1 MKNFFFQTVSPTILR
16 LVLAAFLALVGATA
30 YYYVLLY
37 NEEQQLRVALN
48 EIQTKLAQTEQTL
61 AQTKN
66 QNGELSTALENE
78 KELTT
83 EYTGRISSL
92 SETVST
98 YEKLHHLDPEL
109 LKKYSKVYFLNENY
123 SPVSLGPIATSSLFD
138 KNKSA
143 QLYSNILPYLDRMIS
158 TAKADKNIT
167 LEVVSGY
174 RSFTTQAAIKS
185 QYKVLYG
192 KGANQFSSDQG
203 YSEHQLG
210 TTVDL
215 TTPKV
220 VAMSLDFA
228 KSPAFAWLQE
238 NAHKYGFVL
247 SYPKQNQYYQFE
259 PWHWRFVGIELATKL
274 YSEKKF
280 FYDLDQHEID
290 VYLIKIFDL

>member
-1 MKNFFFQTVSPTILR
+1 MKNFFLRTVSSTIIR
-16 LVLAAFLALVGATA
+16 LLLAAFLALAGVTA
-30 YYYVLLY
+30 YYYLQLL
-37 NEEQQLRVALN
+37 NEEQQLQVALS
-48 EIQTKLAQTEQTL
+48 EIQAKLAINEQALKQT
-61 AQTKN
+61 
-66 QNGELSTALENE
+66 QNHNDELSTALQSE
-78 KELTT
+78 KQLTT

-123 SPVSLGPIATSSLFD
+123 NPVSLSFIATSSLYD
-138 KNKSA
+138 KSKVS
-143 QLYSNILPYLDRMIS
+143 QLYTNVLPYLDKLIAS
-158 TAKADKNIT
+158 ASADKVA
-167 LEVVSGY
+167 LEVVSAY
-174 RSFTTQAAIKS
+174 RSFATQAAIKS
-185 QYKVLYG
+185 QYKVIYG

-228 KSPAFAWLQE
+228 KSPAYAWLQA

-259 PWHWRFVGIELATKL
+259 PWHWRFVGVELATKL
-274 YSEKKF
+274 HNENKF